1 MSSGQSVGVKKE
13 WVYGWKLY
21 LHDLCFTASLKGPF
35 PTEYWFSDVPSI
47 SLWALET
54 GMNVMSS
61 FGRLCCL
68 LLLWFKATP
77 QWKWVQDRLWE
88 LSCDW
93 QPADWDTRWID
104 VGPSGSLWVG
114 GLLVMDCGCDDGQKS
129 NNICLKVCIIMMTGW
144 AYIGCSFVSG
154 IHAVLWRKR
163 SWYHASILFCRKWVG
178 LLEAFQ
184 IFQYHMQ
191 IFLCILLYV

>member
-1 MSSGQSVGVKKE
+1 MALLSPFYPSAVSIRMSSGQSNGVKKE
-13 WVYGWKLY
+13 LY

-35 PTEYWFSDVPSI
+35 PTEYWLSDVPSI

-93 QPADWDTRWID
+93 QPVDWDTRWIGIAPRRD
-104 VGPSGSLWVG
+104 SL
-114 GLLVMDCGCDDGQKS
+114 S
-129 NNICLKVCIIMMTGW
+129 GW
-144 AYIGCSFVSG
+144 ASGDGLWWNCVAMMAKNPTTSVWKFVS
-154 IHAVLWRKR
+154 
-163 SWYHASILFCRKWVG
+163 
-178 LLEAFQ
+178 
-184 IFQYHMQ
+184 
-191 IFLCILLYV
+191 